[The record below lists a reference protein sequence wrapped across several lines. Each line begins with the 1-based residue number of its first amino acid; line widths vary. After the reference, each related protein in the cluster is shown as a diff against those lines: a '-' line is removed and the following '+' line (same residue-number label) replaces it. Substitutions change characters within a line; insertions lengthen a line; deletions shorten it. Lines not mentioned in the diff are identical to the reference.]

1 MGKTGVAIIGCGAV
15 FGIHA
20 DAVAKSGL
28 AELIAVADINE
39 RTAEKAAARYNCDY
53 YTDYREMLRDPSVQA
68 VHICTPHY
76 LHASMTIDAL
86 EAGKHVLTE
95 KPVAI
100 STREAV
106 QMAEAAEACGKHL
119 AVCFQNRFNPTSVKA
134 REIIDSGLLGDIKGI
149 RGIVTWHRDRD
160 YYAESSWREAKAKA
174 GGGVLINQAIHTL
187 DLMQWFGGEIESIR
201 GHADTRCLR
210 GIIEV
215 DDTAEATI
223 YFKNGARGIF
233 YGTNCFTDNSPV
245 LIDIH
250 CEKGSLAIRDG
261 ELYMTRDGK
270 RELLT
275 CDQTATGEKAYWG
288 LSHEKLINHFYECLL
303 RGTADYISIAD
314 AAVSVGMI
322 EGIYDSSVNGRD
334 YIFGEQQILKSLTGQ
349 ADSENIKPDI

>member
-119 AVCFQNRFNPTSVKA
+119 AV
-134 REIIDSGLLGDIKGI
+134 
-149 RGIVTWHRDRD
+149 
-160 YYAESSWREAKAKA
+160 
-174 GGGVLINQAIHTL
+174 
-187 DLMQWFGGEIESIR
+187 
-201 GHADTRCLR
+201 
-210 GIIEV
+210 
-215 DDTAEATI
+215 
-223 YFKNGARGIF
+223 
-233 YGTNCFTDNSPV
+233 
-245 LIDIH
+245 
-250 CEKGSLAIRDG
+250 
-261 ELYMTRDGK
+261 
-270 RELLT
+270 
-275 CDQTATGEKAYWG
+275 
-288 LSHEKLINHFYECLL
+288 
-303 RGTADYISIAD
+303 
-314 AAVSVGMI
+314 
-322 EGIYDSSVNGRD
+322 
-334 YIFGEQQILKSLTGQ
+334 
-349 ADSENIKPDI
+349 